1 MERLQIIYKNNGN
14 FEEVTDLVNETLRG
28 IICACEN
35 NNVHQLET
43 ILQSI
48 ETVKLDRYL
57 NAMMELYRSP
67 TYLLTPLMFASI
79 HGHSTIVRFL
89 LENYSHYCI
98 VDALNCSCD
107 FNYESDRYE
116 GYFYRQTALWLAVQY
131 KHFSVVQ
138 ILISLG
144 KANVNHMADESEGKS
159 WTPLGLACRDGQ
171 LEMVKYL
178 IENGANLYNVD
189 QNNLTSLMI
198 ACKYENYDVVQYLL
212 SLDDINQHLLNA
224 MDNNRSTA
232 LHVVGNIS
240 YRTVDRKLDIIKL
253 LLEGYHA
260 KIIKNNVGC
269 TPLTI
274 AGIDDDE
281 LVMNYYMNNDDKSW
295 YTTLQIID
303 ELELIGCYHL
313 ISNGV
318 DRYSKSYEY
327 FLRAMKLRYK
337 DLNKPILKTNLL
349 PPMEVYNYYIEC
361 QTIEE
366 LELIKDD
373 PDRIMMQSLMIWER
387 LSITFDFLN
396 QFNTQALYYAKSK
409 EYQRAVQLYTHA
421 CYLRINTQIDL
432 HGYLE
437 NLKNCTKIMGK
448 MIEYNKTEE
457 IQFDILIKILEL
469 TGNKFLRIKDLRL
482 VKDFHGNNDRFPW
495 SANKIKSTEVYHI
508 DQCLS
513 IILNLIFIG
522 IEILRYSGEKER
534 ERRRII
540 HQLVQQL
547 LDSDY
552 RTVSDNKTLLHL
564 SLIPYYKDRWLGGIS
579 IVTTF
584 PSLPVVKFLLSCRA
598 SVNAID
604 NDHYTPLHDFVLND
618 YKHFPHLQWIDIENL
633 FKLLINSG
641 AHLDAIA
648 HGRTPKDC
656 AKDTRFQRLFEMHP
670 IQLHLK
676 CICARLIQ
684 KEKIKYINFIP
695 THLQSFIEMH

>member
-1 MERLQIIYKNNGN
+1 
-14 FEEVTDLVNETLRG
+14 
-28 IICACEN
+28 
-35 NNVHQLET
+35 
-43 ILQSI
+43 
-48 ETVKLDRYL
+48 
-57 NAMMELYRSP
+57 
-67 TYLLTPLMFASI
+67 
-79 HGHSTIVRFL
+79 
-89 LENYSHYCI
+89 
-98 VDALNCSCD
+98 
-107 FNYESDRYE
+107 
-116 GYFYRQTALWLAVQY
+116 
-131 KHFSVVQ
+131 
-138 ILISLG
+138 
-144 KANVNHMADESEGKS
+144 SEGKS

-171 LEMVKYL
+171 LEIVKYL
-178 IENGANLYNVD
+178 IESGANLYNVD
-189 QNNLTSLMI
+189 QNNSTSLMI

-212 SLDDINQHLLNA
+212 SL
-224 MDNNRSTA
+224 
-232 LHVVGNIS
+232 G
-240 YRTVDRKLDIIKL
+240 IIKL
-253 LLEGYHA
+253 LLEEYHA
-260 KIIKNNVGC
+260 KIIKNN
-269 TPLTI
+269 I
-274 AGIDDDE
+274 E
-281 LVMNYYMNNDDKSW
+281 SW
-295 YTTLQIID
+295 YTTSQIID
-303 ELELIGCYHL
+303 ELELIGCYYL
-313 ISNGV
+313 TSNKV

-337 DLNKPILKTNLL
+337 DLNKPILKTNFL
-349 PPMEVYNYYIEC
+349 PPMEVYDYCIEC

-373 PDRIMMQSLMIWER
+373 PDRIMMQGLMIWER
-387 LSITFDFLN
+387 LNITFDFLN
-396 QFNTQALYYAKSK
+396 QLNTQALYYANNK

-421 CYLRINTQIDL
+421 LYLRIKTQVDL

-448 MIEYNKTEE
+448 MMEYNKTEE

-482 VKDFHGNNDRFPW
+482 VKDFHGNKDRFPW
-495 SANKIKSTEVYHI
+495 PSNEMEPTEVYHI

-522 IEILRYSGEKER
+522 IEILKYSDEKEQ
-534 ERRRII
+534 ERRRIL

-547 LDSDY
+547 IDSDY

-564 SLIPYYKDRWLGGIS
+564 SLIPYHKDRWLGHIS

-604 NDHYTPLHDFVLND
+604 NDHYSPLHDFVLND
-618 YKHFPHLQWIDIENL
+618 YKHFLHLQWIDIENI

-648 HGRTPKDC
+648 HEQTPEDC
-656 AKDTRFQRLFEMHP
+656 AKNTRFQRLFEMHP

-676 CICARLIQ
+676 CICARLIR
-684 KEKIKYINFIP
+684 KEKITYINSIP

>member
-14 FEEVTDLVNETLRG
+14 FEEVTDLVNETLRE
-28 IICACEN
+28 IISACEN
-35 NNVHQLET
+35 DNVHQLET
-43 ILQSI
+43 VLQSI
-48 ETVKLDRYL
+48 ETIKLDRYL
-57 NAMMELYRSP
+57 NAMMELYRFP

-79 HGHSTIVRFL
+79 HGHSSIVRFL

-98 VDALNCSCD
+98 VDALNFS
-107 FNYESDRYE
+107 S
-116 GYFYRQTALWLAVQY
+116 LWLAVQY
-131 KHFSVVQ
+131 KHFNVVQ

-144 KANVNHMADESEGKS
+144 KANINHMADESEGKS

-171 LEMVKYL
+171 LEIVKYL
-178 IENGANLYNVD
+178 IESGANLYNVD
-189 QNNLTSLMI
+189 QNNSTSLMI

-212 SLDDINQHLLNA
+212 SL
-224 MDNNRSTA
+224 
-232 LHVVGNIS
+232 G
-240 YRTVDRKLDIIKL
+240 IIKL
-253 LLEGYHA
+253 LLEEYHA
-260 KIIKNNVGC
+260 KIIKNN
-269 TPLTI
+269 I
-274 AGIDDDE
+274 E
-281 LVMNYYMNNDDKSW
+281 SW
-295 YTTLQIID
+295 YTTSQIID
-303 ELELIGCYHL
+303 ELELIGCYYL
-313 ISNGV
+313 TSNKV

-337 DLNKPILKTNLL
+337 DLNKPILKTNFL
-349 PPMEVYNYYIEC
+349 PPMEVYDYCIEC

-373 PDRIMMQSLMIWER
+373 PDRIMMQGLMIWER
-387 LSITFDFLN
+387 LNITFDFLN
-396 QFNTQALYYAKSK
+396 QLNTQALYYANNK

-421 CYLRINTQIDL
+421 LYLRIKTQVDL

-448 MIEYNKTEE
+448 MMEYNKTEE

-482 VKDFHGNNDRFPW
+482 VKDFHGNKDRFPW
-495 SANKIKSTEVYHI
+495 PSNEMEPTEVYHI

-522 IEILRYSGEKER
+522 IEILKYSDEKEQ
-534 ERRRII
+534 ERRRIL

-547 LDSDY
+547 IDSDY

-564 SLIPYYKDRWLGGIS
+564 SLIPYHKDRWLGGIS

-584 PSLPVVKFLLSCRA
+584 PSLLVVKFLLSCRA
-598 SVNAID
+598 SVNTID

-618 YKHFPHLQWIDIENL
+618 YKHFPHLQWIDIENI
-633 FKLLINSG
+633 FKLLIDSG

-648 HGRTPKDC
+648 HGQTPEDC
-656 AKDTRFQRLFEMHP
+656 AKKTRFQRLFEAHP
-670 IQLHLK
+670 IQLYLK

-684 KEKIKYINFIP
+684 KEKIDYINFIP

>member
-14 FEEVTDLVNETLRG
+14 FEEVTDLVNETLRE
-28 IICACEN
+28 IISACEN
-35 NNVHQLET
+35 DNVHQLET
-43 ILQSI
+43 VLKSI
-48 ETVKLDRYL
+48 ETVKLDRYF
-57 NAMMELYRSP
+57 NAMVELYRFP

-79 HGHSTIVRFL
+79 HGHSSIVRFL

-98 VDALNCSCD
+98 VDALNFS
-107 FNYESDRYE
+107 S
-116 GYFYRQTALWLAVQY
+116 LWLAVQY
-131 KHFSVVQ
+131 KHFNVVQ

-144 KANVNHMADESEGKS
+144 KANINHMADESEGKS

-171 LEMVKYL
+171 LEIVKYL
-178 IENGANLYNVD
+178 IESGANLYNVD
-189 QNNLTSLMI
+189 QNNSTSLMI

-212 SLDDINQHLLNA
+212 SL
-224 MDNNRSTA
+224 
-232 LHVVGNIS
+232 G
-240 YRTVDRKLDIIKL
+240 IIKL
-253 LLEGYHA
+253 LLEEYHA
-260 KIIKNNVGC
+260 KIIKNN
-269 TPLTI
+269 I
-274 AGIDDDE
+274 E
-281 LVMNYYMNNDDKSW
+281 SW
-295 YTTLQIID
+295 YTTSQIID
-303 ELELIGCYHL
+303 ELELIGCYYL
-313 ISNGV
+313 TSNKV

-337 DLNKPILKTNLL
+337 DLNKPILKTNFL
-349 PPMEVYNYYIEC
+349 PPMEVYDYCIEC

-373 PDRIMMQSLMIWER
+373 PDRIMMQGLMIWER
-387 LSITFDFLN
+387 LNITFDFLN
-396 QFNTQALYYAKSK
+396 QLNTQALYYANNK

-421 CYLRINTQIDL
+421 LYLRIKTQVDL

-448 MIEYNKTEE
+448 MMEYNKTEE

-482 VKDFHGNNDRFPW
+482 VKDFHGNKDRFPW
-495 SANKIKSTEVYHI
+495 PSNEMEPTEVYHI

-522 IEILRYSGEKER
+522 IEILKYSDEKEQ
-534 ERRRII
+534 ERRRIL

-547 LDSDY
+547 IDSDY

-564 SLIPYYKDRWLGGIS
+564 SLIPYHKDRWLGHIS

-604 NDHYTPLHDFVLND
+604 NDHYSPLHDFVLND
-618 YKHFPHLQWIDIENL
+618 YKHFLHLQWIDIENI

-648 HGRTPKDC
+648 HEQTPEDC
-656 AKDTRFQRLFEMHP
+656 AKNTRFQRLFEMHP

-676 CICARLIQ
+676 CICARLIR
-684 KEKIKYINFIP
+684 KEKITYINSIP

>member
-1 MERLQIIYKNNGN
+1 MERPQIIYKNNSN
-14 FEEVTDLVNETLRG
+14 FEEVTDLVNDTLRG

-35 NNVHQLET
+35 NKVHQLET
-43 ILQSI
+43 ILQSF

-57 NAMMELYRSP
+57 NAMMKLYRSP

-171 LEMVKYL
+171 LEIVKYL
-178 IENGANLYNVD
+178 IESGANLYNVD
-189 QNNLTSLMI
+189 QNNSTSLMI

-212 SLDDINQHLLNA
+212 SLD
-224 MDNNRSTA
+224 
-232 LHVVGNIS
+232 
-240 YRTVDRKLDIIKL
+240 IIKL
-253 LLEGYHA
+253 LLEEYHA
-260 KIIKNNVGC
+260 RIVKNNV
-269 TPLTI
+269 
-274 AGIDDDE
+274 E
-281 LVMNYYMNNDDKSW
+281 SW
-295 YTTLQIID
+295 YTTSQIID

-313 ISNGV
+313 TSNGV

-337 DLNKPILKTNLL
+337 DSNKPILKTNLL
-349 PPMEVYNYYIEC
+349 PPMEVYDYCIEC
-361 QTIEE
+361 QTVEE

-373 PDRIMMQSLMIWER
+373 PDHIMMQGLMVWER

-396 QFNTQALYYAKSK
+396 QLNTQALYYANNK
-409 EYQRAVQLYTHA
+409 EYQRAIQLYTHA
-421 CYLRINTQIDL
+421 CYLRIKTQIDL
-432 HGYLE
+432 HGYLKD
-437 NLKNCTKIMGK
+437 LKNCTKIMGK
-448 MIEYNKTEE
+448 MMEYNKTEE
-457 IQFDILIKILEL
+457 IQFDILIRILEL

-495 SANKIKSTEVYHI
+495 SSNEIKSTEVYHI

-522 IEILRYSGEKER
+522 IEILKCSGEKEQ

-552 RTVSDNKTLLHL
+552 RTVSDHKTLLHL
-564 SLIPYYKDRWLGGIS
+564 SLIPYHKDRWRGGIS

-604 NDHYTPLHDFVLND
+604 NDHYTPLHDFVLSG
-618 YKHFPHLQWIDIENL
+618 YKHFPHLQWIDIENI

-656 AKDTRFQRLFEMHP
+656 AKDTRFQRLFEAHP

-684 KEKIKYINFIP
+684 KKKIDYINSIP
-695 THLQSFIEMH
+695 THLQS

>member
-1 MERLQIIYKNNGN
+1 
-14 FEEVTDLVNETLRG
+14 
-28 IICACEN
+28 
-35 NNVHQLET
+35 
-43 ILQSI
+43 
-48 ETVKLDRYL
+48 
-57 NAMMELYRSP
+57 
-67 TYLLTPLMFASI
+67 
-79 HGHSTIVRFL
+79 
-89 LENYSHYCI
+89 
-98 VDALNCSCD
+98 
-107 FNYESDRYE
+107 
-116 GYFYRQTALWLAVQY
+116 QTALWLAVQN
-131 KHFSVVQ
+131 KHFNVVQ

-178 IENGANLYNVD
+178 IESGANLYSAD
-189 QNNLTSLMI
+189 QNNSTSLMI

-212 SLDDINQHLLNA
+212 SLD
-224 MDNNRSTA
+224 
-232 LHVVGNIS
+232 
-240 YRTVDRKLDIIKL
+240 IIKL
-253 LLEGYHA
+253 LLEEYHA
-260 KIIKNNVGC
+260 RIVKNN
-269 TPLTI
+269 I
-274 AGIDDDE
+274 E
-281 LVMNYYMNNDDKSW
+281 SW
-295 YTTLQIID
+295 YTTSQIID

-313 ISNGV
+313 SSNGV

-337 DLNKPILKTNLL
+337 DLNNPILKTNFL
-349 PPMEVYNYYIEC
+349 PPMEVYDYYIEC

-373 PDRIMMQSLMIWER
+373 PDRIMMQGLMIWER
-387 LSITFDFLN
+387 LNITFDFLN
-396 QFNTQALYYAKSK
+396 QLNTQALYYANNK
-409 EYQRAVQLYTHA
+409 EYQRAVQFYTHA
-421 CYLRINTQIDL
+421 LYLRIKTQVDL

-437 NLKNCTKIMGK
+437 NLKNCTKIMSK
-448 MIEYNKTEE
+448 MMEYNKTEE
-457 IQFDILIKILEL
+457 IQFDILIRILEL

-482 VKDFHGNNDRFPW
+482 VKDFHGNKDRFPW
-495 SANKIKSTEVYHI
+495 SSNEMEPTEVYHI

-522 IEILRYSGEKER
+522 IEILKYSGEKEQ

-547 LDSDY
+547 IDSDH

-564 SLIPYYKDRWLGGIS
+564 SLIPYHKDRWLGDIS

-584 PSLPVVKFLLSCRA
+584 PSLSVVKILLSCRA
-598 SVNAID
+598 SVNTID

-618 YKHFPHLQWIDIENL
+618 YKHFPHLQWIDIENI
-633 FKLLINSG
+633 FKLLIDSG

-648 HGRTPKDC
+648 HGQTPEDC
-656 AKDTRFQRLFEMHP
+656 AKKTRFQRLFEAHP
-670 IQLHLK
+670 IQLYLK

-684 KEKIKYINFIP
+684 KEKIDYINFIP